1 MPASAP
7 PVLDER
13 AIIVAGGGNDVA
25 ETLADAL
32 AARGARVGRVG
43 RVGGDPGHEHSLG
56 NREHSL
62 ANMAERDEAFAAV
75 DSVAGELGGLDAL
88 VVAEVPAAARQP
100 APMAQMSDEHFFA
113 VWEQTMRATLF
124 TFQAAYPHMRRR
136 GGGRLVAIVPTIA
149 LSGAPGYSASAAA
162 AEGQRLL
169 MKSAARQWG
178 PDGITANAVVVAT
191 SLLLAG
197 VPDFE
202 FSLAERALGGVG
214 DPLSDIAP
222 VVTFLCGEQSHFLTG
237 TTLFCEGGL
246 WMSAP

>member
-1 MPASAP
+1 MPASAS
-7 PVLDER
+7 PVLDDR
-13 AIIVAGGGNDVA
+13 AIIVVGGGNDVVTA
-25 ETLADAL
+25 VADGLAG
-32 AARGARVGRVG
+32 RGARVG
-43 RVGGDPGHEHSLG
+43 RVGGDPGG
-56 NREHSL
+56 RDP
-62 ANMAERDEAFAAV
+62 DEAFAAV
-75 DSVAGELGGLDAL
+75 DSAAAELGGLDAL
-88 VVAEVPAAARQP
+88 VVAEVPDAARQP
-100 APMAQMSDEHFFA
+100 RPMAEMTDEHFCA

-124 TFQAAYPHMRRR
+124 AFQAAYPHMKRR

-197 VPDFE
+197 VCDAE

-222 VVTFLCGEQSHFLTG
+222 VVAFLCAQESHFLTG

>member
-1 MPASAP
+1 MPALVP
-7 PVLDER
+7 PVLDDR
-13 AIIVAGGGNDVA
+13 AIIVVGGNDVA
-25 ETLADAL
+25 AALADAL
-32 AARGARVGRVG
+32 AGRGARVGRAG
-43 RVGGDPGHEHSLG
+43 SGSGNDGPGNPSPG
-56 NREHSL
+56 
-62 ANMAERDEAFAAV
+62 NMAERDRAFAAV
-75 DSVAGELGGLDAL
+75 DSAAAELGGLDAL
-88 VVAEVPAAARQP
+88 VVAEVPDAARRP
-100 APMAQMSDEHFFA
+100 SPMAEMTDEHFSA

-124 TFQAAYPHMRRR
+124 TFQAAYPHLKRR

-197 VPDFE
+197 VRDVE

-222 VVTFLCGEQSHFLTG
+222 VVSFLCGEQSHFLTG

>member
-1 MPASAP
+1 VTMPASVF

-25 ETLADAL
+25 AALADAL
-32 AARGARVGRVG
+32 AARGARVGRAA
-43 RVGGDPGHEHSLG
+43 GGEC
-56 NREHSL
+56 L
-62 ANMAERDEAFAAV
+62 ADQDQAFAAV
-75 DSVAGELGGLDAL
+75 DSAARELGGLDAL
-88 VVAEVPAAARQP
+88 VVAEVPDAARKP
-100 APMAQMSDEHFFA
+100 APMREMTDEHFFA
-113 VWEQTMRATLF
+113 VWERTMRATLF
-124 TFQAAYPHMRRR
+124 SFQAAYAHMKCR

-149 LSGAPGYSASAAA
+149 ISGAPGYSASAAA

-169 MKSAARQWG
+169 IKSAARQWG

-191 SLLLAG
+191 SLLLPG

-214 DPLSDIAP
+214 DPSSDIAP
-222 VVTFLCGEQSHFLTG
+222 VVTFLCGKESHFLTG